1 MSTTSLLIYKELCS
15 KMESNTIHRDNS
27 DSSLEIRKKR
37 NTNIINQYI
46 QSFQNMDSNLN
57 EYILDYNSYIEFK
70 SKHQSNF
77 EEERK
82 FEKDSTMTFLLEA
95 KNLDIREFNNFE
107 YYNANFIKKNGINNN
122 IENNIQTDVENKSQ
136 YQNSSHYIE
145 ELRNI
150 KTNFFTI
157 KRNSNF
163 KFRTPIKKNTL
174 RGKYSQYSNEVRRFS
189 KFKDKYGT
197 IFVHYT
203 PYVSVKPSNFTKL
216 APSNLDHNCKN
227 PRNIIELKKEM
238 LKLDSASFQ
247 FNDDD
252 FSKINNFTQSI
263 DKQLKKKDIYELEP
277 FNTCDLE
284 NTEGI
289 YEIHKHI
296 EKEIQVFDPFQSLV
310 CEEQKKE
317 EIDNEIDDYI
327 IFDVKNNA
335 LYKKSNDTKI
345 KKTNLMPI
353 KDFFPEI
360 GHGKKEENRNKEE
373 KEDEK
378 IKIENEITSRN
389 IVRINL
395 EEENQFD
402 SPKIKIER
410 VKKFPLK
417 IDYDYFSLKNKI

>member
-1 MSTTSLLIYKELCS
+1 
-15 KMESNTIHRDNS
+15 
-27 DSSLEIRKKR
+27 
-37 NTNIINQYI
+37 
-46 QSFQNMDSNLN
+46 
-57 EYILDYNSYIEFK
+57 
-70 SKHQSNF
+70 
-77 EEERK
+77 
-82 FEKDSTMTFLLEA
+82 MTFLLEA

-122 IENNIQTDVENKSQ
+122 IENNNIQTEVENKSQ
-136 YQNSSHYIE
+136 YQNNKHYID
-145 ELRNI
+145 ELINI
-150 KTNFFTI
+150 KTNFFST
-157 KRNSNF
+157 
-163 KFRTPIKKNTL
+163 IKKNTI
-174 RGKYSQYSNEVRRFS
+174 RGSKYSQQINEVRRFS

-197 IFVHYT
+197 FFVHYT
-203 PYVSVKPSNFTKL
+203 PFVSIKPSNFSKF
-216 APSNLDHNCKN
+216 APSNLEHNCKN
-227 PRNIIELKKEM
+227 PRNVVELKKEM

-252 FSKINNFTQSI
+252 FNKINNFTQSI
-263 DKQLKKKDIYELEP
+263 EKQLKKKDIYELEP

-310 CEEQKKE
+310 CEEPKKE

-327 IFDVKNNA
+327 IFDVKKNV

-360 GHGKKEENRNKEE
+360 GHGKKEENKLKEDKEE
-373 KEDEK
+373 EK
-378 IKIENEITSRN
+378 LKIENERTSKSV
-389 IVRINL
+389 IKVNL
-395 EEENQFD
+395 EEENQFN
-402 SPKIKIER
+402 SPKITIER